1 MRYLFLILTLLGLA
15 TFGDVNR
22 GPAGE
27 AAAPATQPALTLTT
41 ESAAAE
47 GFVAGFTGDGIP
59 IPKSR

>member
-22 GPAGE
+22 GPAVG
-27 AAAPATQPALTLTT
+27 AQATAPQPALTLTT

-47 GFVAGFTGDGIP
+47 GIVAAFDDGTP
-59 IPKSR
+59 MPRRH